1 MIGNAIGPSQDPELC
16 SCGHRLTRDAPGDA
30 PVEWLAPTRTR
41 AWRRRCARDVSQGLS
56 ELGYDLVSTGGTAK
70 ALREAGLEVRSGAAV
85 AVGRRLGSLAHV
97 SGLWSRGDGTADC
110 LQCES
115 ISERSGPQPERV
127 HQALSRLARGSGIF

>member
-1 MIGNAIGPSQDPELC
+1 MARP
-16 SCGHRLTRDAPGDA
+16 HA
-30 PVEWLAPTRTR
+30 R

-97 SGLWSRGDGTADC
+97 SGGVSRAGGIAD
-110 LQCES
+110 
-115 ISERSGPQPERV
+115 RSHMTRFVTWG
-127 HQALSRLARGSGIF
+127 